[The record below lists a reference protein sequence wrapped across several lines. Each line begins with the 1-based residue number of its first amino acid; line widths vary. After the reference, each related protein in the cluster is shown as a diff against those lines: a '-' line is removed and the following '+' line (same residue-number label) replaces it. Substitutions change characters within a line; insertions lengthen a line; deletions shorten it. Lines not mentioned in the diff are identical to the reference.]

1 MKQDGYL
8 FLLVL
13 TTTSAILIIS
23 FTFLDV
29 VRTRQQRILA
39 DSLLAKAKDEF
50 IHAETTNASKKSDVD
65 EMQIL
70 HDIVLEN
77 ESPSKRSRLAGTR
90 QSQRDYG

>member
-1 MKQDGYL
+1 MKQNGYL

-13 TTTSAILIIS
+13 TATFAILIIS

-39 DSLLAKAKDEF
+39 ESLLAKARDGF
-50 IHAETTNASKKSDVD
+50 IHAETTNVSKKSDVD

-70 HDIVLEN
+70 HDIVLGN
-77 ESPSKRSRLAGTR
+77 ESPSKRGRLRGT
-90 QSQRDYG
+90 SP